1 MPLLSCVVS
10 LKTRIVRIL
19 FSCMLPQTD
28 NCCPTRVYRHLQCMS
43 LLIDVSGVL
52 RRHYTIESF
61 YDRKLWFLLWCLSL
75 SLSLNSCFFTV
86 YFRYILECDI
96 LWMYLFL
103 PYCVRKWHNK
113 TVQSINQSLKYGR
126 RIDSG
131 GAHISQNDFV
141 RTPVATWSF
150 REILDQAC
158 YQLWI
163 ETQFIKL
170 HLGYICRHDPC
181 SARYKQ
187 WATEALMILNAWPIY
202 IHLLHATLM
211 YEIIF
216 TSFK

>member
-28 NCCPTRVYRHLQCMS
+28 NCCPTTVYRHLQCMS
-43 LLIDVSGVL
+43 LWIDVSGVL

-75 SLSLNSCFFTV
+75 FLSLNSCFFIV

-113 TVQSINQSLKYGR
+113 TVQSIKNLWKVEFLCVS
-126 RIDSG
+126 D
-131 GAHISQNDFV
+131 H
-141 RTPVATWSF
+141 RTMDCLFNGSNTEEKHQ
-150 REILDQAC
+150 R
-158 YQLWI
+158 
-163 ETQFIKL
+163 
-170 HLGYICRHDPC
+170 
-181 SARYKQ
+181 SA
-187 WATEALMILNAWPIY
+187 
-202 IHLLHATLM
+202 LL
-211 YEIIF
+211 
-216 TSFK
+216 